1 MKFSLTFILSL
12 IIALIS
18 SCTSMPNDLK
28 NDLDTKD
35 SINNTFI
42 INQLNKTNN
51 IELLKA
57 LENGFKL
64 IDLSDDEIN
73 IIINSIQNNEIK
85 KSYIK
90 KVENMLNN
98 NKKMSSNKLQLS
110 IKASEGNKEII
121 LETLLENNSF
131 FSIVMNEN
139 DATFIEDNVLNSNLK
154 FYCNSFIKEQEN
166 ILEKKIFVDSDY
178 KKTLIIYSD
187 RFSKKVTELKLK
199 YPSEIFLRVNDAN
212 YEASIKKV
220 LEIDES
226 NLRGE
231 IINKFINNRQIEHT
245 PRIRQDIGKIYFL
258 LDYDQGKSIAPLL
271 KSYVVGIKIFSTS
284 EIFHNADNIRDL
296 ADFEEILMPVSKDF
310 ILKTGNQ
317 KYDRLK
323 QGIEK
328 LVLSDFITI
337 EKIYQN
343 NLFKNDILLNTGLN
357 KVSKNKCLNRDMGM
371 WKIDLSEVIGRF

>member
-1 MKFSLTFILSL
+1 
-12 IIALIS
+12 
-18 SCTSMPNDLK
+18 MPNDLK
-28 NDLDTKD
+28 NDLDTKE

-42 INQLNKTNN
+42 SNQLNKTNN

-110 IKASEGNKEII
+110 IKASERNKEII

-178 KKTLIIYSD
+178 KKTLIIFSD

-199 YPSEIFLRVNDAN
+199 YPSEIFLRVNDDN
-212 YEASIKKV
+212 YESSIKKV

-231 IINKFINNRQIEHT
+231 IINQFINNKQIEHT

-357 KVSKNKCLNRDMGM
+357 SVTKNKCLNRNMGM
-371 WKIDLSEVIGRF
+371 WRIDLSEVIGRS

>member
-1 MKFSLTFILSL
+1 
-12 IIALIS
+12 
-18 SCTSMPNDLK
+18 MPNDLK

-42 INQLNKTNN
+42 SNQLNKTNN

-90 KVENMLNN
+90 KVENMLKN
-98 NKKMSSNKLQLS
+98 NKKMSLNKLQLS
-110 IKASEGNKEII
+110 IVASERNKEII

-139 DATFIEDNVLNSNLK
+139 DATFIEDNVLDSNLK

-166 ILEKKIFVDSDY
+166 ILEKKIFVESDN
-178 KKTLIIYSD
+178 KKTLIIYSNN
-187 RFSKKVTELKLK
+187 FSKKVTELKLK
-199 YPSEIFLRVNDAN
+199 YPSEIFLRVNDDN
-212 YEASIKKV
+212 YESSIKKV

-231 IINKFINNRQIEHT
+231 IINKFVNNRQIEHT

-258 LDYDQGKSIAPLL
+258 LDYDQGKSIVPLL

-357 KVSKNKCLNRDMGM
+357 SVTKNKCLNRDMGM
-371 WKIDLSEVIGRF
+371 WRIDLSEVIGRS

>member
-1 MKFSLTFILSL
+1 
-12 IIALIS
+12 
-18 SCTSMPNDLK
+18 MPNDLK

-42 INQLNKTNN
+42 SNQLSKTNN

-98 NKKMSSNKLQLS
+98 NKKMSLNKLRLS
-110 IKASEGNKEII
+110 IKASERNKEII

-199 YPSEIFLRVNDAN
+199 YPSEIFLRVNDDN

-231 IINKFINNRQIEHT
+231 IINQFINNKQIEHT

-357 KVSKNKCLNRDMGM
+357 SVTKNRCLNRNMGM
-371 WKIDLSEVIGRF
+371 WRIDLSEVIGRF

>member
-1 MKFSLTFILSL
+1 
-12 IIALIS
+12 
-18 SCTSMPNDLK
+18 MPNDLK

-42 INQLNKTNN
+42 SNQLNKTNN

-73 IIINSIQNNEIK
+73 IIISGIQNNEIK

-98 NKKMSSNKLQLS
+98 NKKMSLNKLQLS
-110 IKASEGNKEII
+110 IVASERNKEII

-187 RFSKKVTELKLK
+187 KFSKKVTELKLK
-199 YPSEIFLRVNDAN
+199 YPSEIFLRVNDDN
-212 YEASIKKV
+212 YESSIKKV

-296 ADFEEILMPVSKDF
+296 ADFEEILMPISKDF

-357 KVSKNKCLNRDMGM
+357 SVTKNKCLNREMGM
-371 WKIDLSEVIGRF
+371 WKIDLSEVIGRS

>member
-1 MKFSLTFILSL
+1 
-12 IIALIS
+12 
-18 SCTSMPNDLK
+18 MPNDLK

-42 INQLNKTNN
+42 SNQLNKTNN

-98 NKKMSSNKLQLS
+98 NKKMSLNKLQLS
-110 IKASEGNKEII
+110 IKTSESNKEII

-166 ILEKKIFVDSDY
+166 ILEKKIFVESDN
-178 KKTLIIYSD
+178 KKTLIIYSNN
-187 RFSKKVTELKLK
+187 FSKKVTELKLK
-199 YPSEIFLRVNDAN
+199 YPSEIFLRVNDDN
-212 YEASIKKV
+212 YESSIKKV

-357 KVSKNKCLNRDMGM
+357 SITKNKCLNRDMGM
-371 WKIDLSEVIGRF
+371 WKIDLSEVIGRS

>member
-1 MKFSLTFILSL
+1 
-12 IIALIS
+12 
-18 SCTSMPNDLK
+18 MPNDLK

-42 INQLNKTNN
+42 SNQLSKTNN

-64 IDLSDDEIN
+64 INLSDDEIN
-73 IIINSIQNNEIK
+73 IIISGIQNNEIK

-98 NKKMSSNKLQLS
+98 NKKMSLNKLQLS
-110 IKASEGNKEII
+110 IKASESNKEII

-166 ILEKKIFVDSDY
+166 ILEKKIFVESDY

-187 RFSKKVTELKLK
+187 RFSKKITELKSK

-245 PRIRQDIGKIYFL
+245 PRIRQDVGKIYFL

-271 KSYVVGIKIFSTS
+271 RSYVVGIKIFSTS
-284 EIFHNADNIRDL
+284 EIFHNADSIRDL

-357 KVSKNKCLNRDMGM
+357 SVSKNKCLNRDMGM
-371 WKIDLSEVIGRF
+371 WKIDLSEVIGRS

>member
-1 MKFSLTFILSL
+1 
-12 IIALIS
+12 
-18 SCTSMPNDLK
+18 MPNDLK
-28 NDLDTKD
+28 NDLDTKE

-42 INQLNKTNN
+42 SNQLNKTNN

-57 LENGFKL
+57 LENGFQL

-98 NKKMSSNKLQLS
+98 NKKMSLNKLRLS
-110 IKASEGNKEII
+110 IKASERNKEII

-166 ILEKKIFVDSDY
+166 ILEKKIFVESDN
-178 KKTLIIYSD
+178 KKTLIIYSNN
-187 RFSKKVTELKLK
+187 FSKKVTELKLK
-199 YPSEIFLRVNDAN
+199 YPSEIFLRVNDDN
-212 YEASIKKV
+212 YESSIKKV

-231 IINKFINNRQIEHT
+231 IINKFVNNRQIEHT

-357 KVSKNKCLNRDMGM
+357 SVTKNRCLNRNMGM
-371 WKIDLSEVIGRF
+371 WRIDLSEVIGRF

>member
-1 MKFSLTFILSL
+1 MQ
-12 IIALIS
+12 
-18 SCTSMPNDLK
+18 NDLK

-42 INQLNKTNN
+42 SNQLSKTNN

-98 NKKMSSNKLQLS
+98 NKKMSLNKLQLS
-110 IKASEGNKEII
+110 IKASERNKEII

-187 RFSKKVTELKLK
+187 KFSKKVTELKLK
-199 YPSEIFLRVNDAN
+199 YPSEIFLRVNDDN
-212 YEASIKKV
+212 YESSIKKV

-323 QGIEK
+323 RGIEK

-357 KVSKNKCLNRDMGM
+357 SVSKNKCLNRDMGM
-371 WKIDLSEVIGRF
+371 WKIDLSEVIGRS

>member
-1 MKFSLTFILSL
+1 MHVNAKW
-12 IIALIS
+12 
-18 SCTSMPNDLK
+18 LK
-28 NDLDTKD
+28 KWLDTKD

-42 INQLNKTNN
+42 SNQLSKTNN
-51 IELLKA
+51 IELFKA

-110 IKASEGNKEII
+110 IKASERNKEII

-166 ILEKKIFVDSDY
+166 ILEKKIFEGSDN

-187 RFSKKVTELKLK
+187 KFSKKVT
-199 YPSEIFLRVNDAN
+199 
-212 YEASIKKV
+212 
-220 LEIDES
+220 
-226 NLRGE
+226 
-231 IINKFINNRQIEHT
+231 
-245 PRIRQDIGKIYFL
+245 
-258 LDYDQGKSIAPLL
+258 
-271 KSYVVGIKIFSTS
+271 
-284 EIFHNADNIRDL
+284 
-296 ADFEEILMPVSKDF
+296 
-310 ILKTGNQ
+310 
-317 KYDRLK
+317 
-323 QGIEK
+323 
-328 LVLSDFITI
+328 
-337 EKIYQN
+337 
-343 NLFKNDILLNTGLN
+343 
-357 KVSKNKCLNRDMGM
+357 
-371 WKIDLSEVIGRF
+371 

>member
-1 MKFSLTFILSL
+1 
-12 IIALIS
+12 
-18 SCTSMPNDLK
+18 MPNDLR

-42 INQLNKTNN
+42 SNQLNKNNN

-64 IDLSDDEIN
+64 INLSDDEIN
-73 IIINSIQNNEIK
+73 IIVNSIQNNEIK

-98 NKKMSSNKLQLS
+98 NKKMSLNKLRLS
-110 IKASEGNKEII
+110 IKASERNKEII

-166 ILEKKIFVDSDY
+166 ILEKKIFADSDY

-199 YPSEIFLRVNDAN
+199 YPSEIFLRVNDDN
-212 YEASIKKV
+212 YESSIKKV

-271 KSYVVGIKIFSTS
+271 NSYVVGIKIFSTS

-357 KVSKNKCLNRDMGM
+357 SVTKNKCLNRDMGM
-371 WKIDLSEVIGRF
+371 WKIDLSEVIGRS

>member
-1 MKFSLTFILSL
+1 
-12 IIALIS
+12 
-18 SCTSMPNDLK
+18 MPNDLK

-42 INQLNKTNN
+42 SNQLSKTNN

-64 IDLSDDEIN
+64 INLSDDEIN

-98 NKKMSSNKLQLS
+98 NKKMSLNKLQLS
-110 IKASEGNKEII
+110 IKASESNKEII

-226 NLRGE
+226 DLRGE

-357 KVSKNKCLNRDMGM
+357 SVSKNKCLNRDMGM
-371 WKIDLSEVIGRF
+371 WKIDLSEVIGRS

>member
-1 MKFSLTFILSL
+1 MQ
-12 IIALIS
+12 
-18 SCTSMPNDLK
+18 NDLK

-35 SINNTFI
+35 NIDNTFI
-42 INQLNKTNN
+42 SNQLSKTNN

-90 KVENMLNN
+90 KVENMLNS
-98 NKKMSSNKLQLS
+98 NKKVSLNKLQLS
-110 IKASEGNKEII
+110 IKASESNKEII

-166 ILEKKIFVDSDY
+166 ILEKKVFVDSDY

-187 RFSKKVTELKLK
+187 KFSKKITELKLK
-199 YPSEIFLRVNDAN
+199 YPSEIFLGVNDDN

-220 LEIDES
+220 LEIDKS

-296 ADFEEILMPVSKDF
+296 SDFEEILIPVSKDF

-328 LVLSDFITI
+328 LVLSDFVTI

-357 KVSKNKCLNRDMGM
+357 SVTKNKCLNRDMGM
-371 WKIDLSEVIGRF
+371 WKIDLSEVIGRS

>member
-1 MKFSLTFILSL
+1 
-12 IIALIS
+12 
-18 SCTSMPNDLK
+18 MPNDLK

-42 INQLNKTNN
+42 SNQLSKTNN

-98 NKKMSSNKLQLS
+98 NKKMSLNKLQLS
-110 IKASEGNKEII
+110 IKASERNKEII

-199 YPSEIFLRVNDAN
+199 YPSEIFLRVNDDN
-212 YEASIKKV
+212 YESSIKKV

-357 KVSKNKCLNRDMGM
+357 SVSKNKCLNRDMGM
-371 WKIDLSEVIGRF
+371 WKIDLSEVIGRS

>member
-1 MKFSLTFILSL
+1 
-12 IIALIS
+12 
-18 SCTSMPNDLK
+18 MPNDLK

-42 INQLNKTNN
+42 SNQLSKTNN
-51 IELLKA
+51 IELVKA

-64 IDLSDDEIN
+64 INLSDDEIN
-73 IIINSIQNNEIK
+73 IIISGIQNNEIK

-98 NKKMSSNKLQLS
+98 NKKMSLNKLQLS
-110 IKASEGNKEII
+110 IKASESNKEII

-139 DATFIEDNVLNSNLK
+139 DSTFIEDNVLNSNLK

-178 KKTLIIYSD
+178 KKIFIIYSD
-187 RFSKKVTELKLK
+187 RFSKKVTDLKLK
-199 YPSEIFLRVNDAN
+199 YPSEIFLRVNDDN

-220 LEIDES
+220 LEIDQS

-245 PRIRQDIGKIYFL
+245 PRVRQDIAKIYFL
-258 LDYDQGKSIAPLL
+258 LDYDQGRSIAPLL

-296 ADFEEILMPVSKDF
+296 ADFEEIFMPVSKDF

-343 NLFKNDILLNTGLN
+343 NLFKSDILLNTGVN
-357 KVSKNKCLNRDMGM
+357 SVSKNKCLNRDMGM
-371 WKIDLSEVIGRF
+371 WKIDLSQVIGRS

>member
-1 MKFSLTFILSL
+1 MQ
-12 IIALIS
+12 
-18 SCTSMPNDLK
+18 NDLK

-42 INQLNKTNN
+42 SNQLSKTNN
-51 IELLKA
+51 IELVKA

-64 IDLSDDEIN
+64 INLSDDEIN
-73 IIINSIQNNEIK
+73 IIINGIQNNEIK

-98 NKKMSSNKLQLS
+98 NKKMSLNKLQLS
-110 IKASEGNKEII
+110 IKASESNKEII
-121 LETLLENNSF
+121 LETLLEDNSF

-139 DATFIEDNVLNSNLK
+139 DSTFIEDNVLNSNLK

-226 NLRGE
+226 DLRGE
-231 IINKFINNRQIEHT
+231 IINKFINNSRIEHT

-284 EIFHNADNIRDL
+284 EIFHNADNIRNL
-296 ADFEEILMPVSKDF
+296 ADFEEILIPVSKDF

-343 NLFKNDILLNTGLN
+343 NLFKSDILLNTGLN
-357 KVSKNKCLNRDMGM
+357 SVSKNKCLNRDMGM
-371 WKIDLSEVIGRF
+371 WKIDLSEVIGRS

>member
-1 MKFSLTFILSL
+1 
-12 IIALIS
+12 
-18 SCTSMPNDLK
+18 MPNDLK
-28 NDLDTKD
+28 NDLDTKE

-42 INQLNKTNN
+42 SNQLNKTNN

-57 LENGFKL
+57 LENGFQL

-90 KVENMLNN
+90 KVENMLNS
-98 NKKMSSNKLQLS
+98 NKKMSLNKLRLS
-110 IKASEGNKEII
+110 IKASERNKEII

-166 ILEKKIFVDSDY
+166 ILEKKIFVESDN
-178 KKTLIIYSD
+178 KKTLIIYSNN
-187 RFSKKVTELKLK
+187 FSKKVTELKLK
-199 YPSEIFLRVNDAN
+199 YPSEIFLRVNDDN
-212 YEASIKKV
+212 YESSIKKV

-357 KVSKNKCLNRDMGM
+357 SVTKNKCLNRNMGM
-371 WKIDLSEVIGRF
+371 WRIDLSEVIGRS

>member
-1 MKFSLTFILSL
+1 
-12 IIALIS
+12 
-18 SCTSMPNDLK
+18 MPNDLK

-42 INQLNKTNN
+42 SNQLSKTNN

-64 IDLSDDEIN
+64 INLSDDEIN
-73 IIINSIQNNEIK
+73 IIISGIQNNEIK

-98 NKKMSSNKLQLS
+98 NKKISLNKLRLS
-110 IKASEGNKEII
+110 IKASERNKEII

-187 RFSKKVTELKLK
+187 KFSKKVTELKLK
-199 YPSEIFLRVNDAN
+199 YPSEIFLRVNNDN

-231 IINKFINNRQIEHT
+231 IINKFVNNRQIEHT

-258 LDYDQGKSIAPLL
+258 LDYDQGKSIAPLV

-357 KVSKNKCLNRDMGM
+357 SVSKNKCLNRDMGM
-371 WKIDLSEVIGRF
+371 WKVDLSEVIGRS

>member
-1 MKFSLTFILSL
+1 
-12 IIALIS
+12 
-18 SCTSMPNDLK
+18 MPNDLK
-28 NDLDTKD
+28 NDLDTKE

-42 INQLNKTNN
+42 SNQLNKTNN

-57 LENGFKL
+57 LENGFQL

-98 NKKMSSNKLQLS
+98 NKKMSLNKLQLS
-110 IKASEGNKEII
+110 IKASERNKEII

-166 ILEKKIFVDSDY
+166 ILEKKIFVESDN
-178 KKTLIIYSD
+178 KKTLIIYSNN
-187 RFSKKVTELKLK
+187 FSKKVTELKLK
-199 YPSEIFLRVNDAN
+199 YPSEIFLRVNDDN
-212 YEASIKKV
+212 YESSIKKV

-231 IINKFINNRQIEHT
+231 IINKFVNNRQIEHT
-245 PRIRQDIGKIYFL
+245 PRIRKDIGKIYFL

-284 EIFHNADNIRDL
+284 EIFHNADNIKDL

-357 KVSKNKCLNRDMGM
+357 SVTKNKCLNRNMGM
-371 WKIDLSEVIGRF
+371 WRIDLSEVIGRS

>member
-1 MKFSLTFILSL
+1 
-12 IIALIS
+12 
-18 SCTSMPNDLK
+18 MPNDLK

-42 INQLNKTNN
+42 SNQLSKTNN

-73 IIINSIQNNEIK
+73 IIINGIQNNEIK

-98 NKKMSSNKLQLS
+98 NKKMSLNKLRLS
-110 IKASEGNKEII
+110 IKASERNKEII

-178 KKTLIIYSD
+178 KKILIIYSD

-199 YPSEIFLRVNDAN
+199 YPSEIFLRVNDDN

-343 NLFKNDILLNTGLN
+343 NLFKSDILLNTGL
-357 KVSKNKCLNRDMGM
+357 KSVSKNKCLNRDMGM
-371 WKIDLSEVIGRF
+371 WKIDLSEVIGRS

>member
-1 MKFSLTFILSL
+1 
-12 IIALIS
+12 
-18 SCTSMPNDLK
+18 MPNDLK

-42 INQLNKTNN
+42 SNQLNKTNN

-98 NKKMSSNKLQLS
+98 NKKMSINKLRLS
-110 IKASEGNKEII
+110 IKASERNKEII

-199 YPSEIFLRVNDAN
+199 YPSEIFLRVNDDN

-231 IINKFINNRQIEHT
+231 IINQFINNRQIEHT

-357 KVSKNKCLNRDMGM
+357 SVTKNRCLNRNMGM
-371 WKIDLSEVIGRF
+371 WRIDLSEVIGRF

>member
-1 MKFSLTFILSL
+1 
-12 IIALIS
+12 
-18 SCTSMPNDLK
+18 MPNDLK

-42 INQLNKTNN
+42 SNQLSKTNN

-64 IDLSDDEIN
+64 INLSDDEIN
-73 IIINSIQNNEIK
+73 IIISGIQNNEIK

-98 NKKMSSNKLQLS
+98 NKKMSLNKLQLS
-110 IKASEGNKEII
+110 IKASERNKEII

-166 ILEKKIFVDSDY
+166 ILEKRIFVDSDY

-199 YPSEIFLRVNDAN
+199 YPSEIFLIVDDDN

-231 IINKFINNRQIEHT
+231 IINKFINNREIEHT

-343 NLFKNDILLNTGLN
+343 NLFKSDILLNTGLN
-357 KVSKNKCLNRDMGM
+357 SVSKNKCLSRDMGM
-371 WKIDLSEVIGRF
+371 WKIDLSEVIGRS

>member
-1 MKFSLTFILSL
+1 
-12 IIALIS
+12 
-18 SCTSMPNDLK
+18 MPNDLK

-42 INQLNKTNN
+42 SNQLSKTNN

-64 IDLSDDEIN
+64 INLSDDEIN
-73 IIINSIQNNEIK
+73 IIIESIQNNEIK

-98 NKKMSSNKLQLS
+98 NKKVSLNKLQLS
-110 IKASEGNKEII
+110 IKASESNKEII

-187 RFSKKVTELKLK
+187 KFSKKVTELKLK
-199 YPSEIFLRVNDAN
+199 YPSELFLRVNDDN

-357 KVSKNKCLNRDMGM
+357 SITKNKCLNRDMGM
-371 WKIDLSEVIGRF
+371 WKIDLSEVIGRS

>member
-1 MKFSLTFILSL
+1 
-12 IIALIS
+12 
-18 SCTSMPNDLK
+18 MPNDLK

-42 INQLNKTNN
+42 SNQLSKTNN

-64 IDLSDDEIN
+64 INLSDDEIN
-73 IIINSIQNNEIK
+73 IIISGIQNNEIK

-98 NKKMSSNKLQLS
+98 NKKMSLNKLRLS
-110 IKASEGNKEII
+110 IKASERNKEII

-166 ILEKKIFVDSDY
+166 ILEKKIFVESDN
-178 KKTLIIYSD
+178 KKTLIIYSND
-187 RFSKKVTELKLK
+187 FSKKVTELKLK
-199 YPSEIFLRVNDAN
+199 YPSEIFLRVNDDN
-212 YEASIKKV
+212 YESSIKKV

-231 IINKFINNRQIEHT
+231 IINKFVNNRQIEHT

-357 KVSKNKCLNRDMGM
+357 SVTKNRCLNRNMGM
-371 WKIDLSEVIGRF
+371 WRIDLSEVIGRS

>member
-1 MKFSLTFILSL
+1 
-12 IIALIS
+12 
-18 SCTSMPNDLK
+18 MPNDLK

-42 INQLNKTNN
+42 SNQLSKTNN

-64 IDLSDDEIN
+64 INLSDDEIN
-73 IIINSIQNNEIK
+73 IIISGIQNNEIK

-98 NKKMSSNKLQLS
+98 NKKMSLNKLQLS
-110 IKASEGNKEII
+110 IKASESNKEII

-199 YPSEIFLRVNDAN
+199 YPSEIFLRVNDDN

-343 NLFKNDILLNTGLN
+343 NLFKIDILLNTGLN
-357 KVSKNKCLNRDMGM
+357 SVSKNKCLNRDMGM
-371 WKIDLSEVIGRF
+371 WKIDLSEVIGRS

>member
-1 MKFSLTFILSL
+1 
-12 IIALIS
+12 
-18 SCTSMPNDLK
+18 MPNDLK

-42 INQLNKTNN
+42 SNQLSKTNN

-64 IDLSDDEIN
+64 INLSDDEIN
-73 IIINSIQNNEIK
+73 IIINGIQNNEIK

-98 NKKMSSNKLQLS
+98 NKKMSLNKLQLS
-110 IKASEGNKEII
+110 IKASERNKEII

-357 KVSKNKCLNRDMGM
+357 SVTKNRCLNRNMGM
-371 WKIDLSEVIGRF
+371 WRIDLSEVIGRS

>member
-1 MKFSLTFILSL
+1 
-12 IIALIS
+12 
-18 SCTSMPNDLK
+18 MPNDLK

-42 INQLNKTNN
+42 SNQLNKTNN

-98 NKKMSSNKLQLS
+98 NKKMSLNKLQLS
-110 IKASEGNKEII
+110 IVASERNKEII

-199 YPSEIFLRVNDAN
+199 YPSEIFLRVNDDN
-212 YEASIKKV
+212 YESSIKKV

-231 IINKFINNRQIEHT
+231 IINKFVNNRQIEHT

-296 ADFEEILMPVSKDF
+296 ADFEEILMPISKDF

-357 KVSKNKCLNRDMGM
+357 SVTKNRCLNRNMGM
-371 WKIDLSEVIGRF
+371 WRIDLSEVIGRS

>member
-1 MKFSLTFILSL
+1 
-12 IIALIS
+12 
-18 SCTSMPNDLK
+18 MPNDLK

-42 INQLNKTNN
+42 SNQLNKTNN

-90 KVENMLNN
+90 KVENMLNS
-98 NKKMSSNKLQLS
+98 NKKMSLNKLRLS
-110 IKASEGNKEII
+110 IKASERNKEII
-121 LETLLENNSF
+121 LETLLESNSF

-166 ILEKKIFVDSDY
+166 ILEKKIFVESDN
-178 KKTLIIYSD
+178 KKTLIIYSNN
-187 RFSKKVTELKLK
+187 FSKKVTELKLK
-199 YPSEIFLRVNDAN
+199 YPSEIFLRVNDDN
-212 YEASIKKV
+212 YESSIKKV

-231 IINKFINNRQIEHT
+231 IINQFINNKQIEHT

-258 LDYDQGKSIAPLL
+258 LDYDQGKSIAPFL

-296 ADFEEILMPVSKDF
+296 ADFEEILMPISKDF

-343 NLFKNDILLNTGLN
+343 NLFKNEILLNTGIN
-357 KVSKNKCLNRDMGM
+357 SVTKNKCLNRDMGM
-371 WKIDLSEVIGRF
+371 WKIDLSEVIGRS

>member
-1 MKFSLTFILSL
+1 
-12 IIALIS
+12 
-18 SCTSMPNDLK
+18 MPNDLK

-42 INQLNKTNN
+42 SNQLNKTNN

-57 LENGFKL
+57 LENGFQL

-98 NKKMSSNKLQLS
+98 NKKMSLNKLQLS
-110 IKASEGNKEII
+110 IVASERNKEII

-166 ILEKKIFVDSDY
+166 ILEKKIFVESDN
-178 KKTLIIYSD
+178 KKTLIIYSNN
-187 RFSKKVTELKLK
+187 FSKKVTELKLK
-199 YPSEIFLRVNDAN
+199 YPSEIFLRVNDDN
-212 YEASIKKV
+212 YESSIKKV

-231 IINKFINNRQIEHT
+231 IINKFVNNRQIEHT
-245 PRIRQDIGKIYFL
+245 PRIRKDIGKIYFL

-296 ADFEEILMPVSKDF
+296 SDFEEILIPVSKDF

-357 KVSKNKCLNRDMGM
+357 SVTKNKCLNRDMGM
-371 WKIDLSEVIGRF
+371 WKIDLSEVIGRS

>member
-1 MKFSLTFILSL
+1 
-12 IIALIS
+12 
-18 SCTSMPNDLK
+18 MPNDLK
-28 NDLDTKD
+28 NDLDIKD

-42 INQLNKTNN
+42 SNQLSKTNN
-51 IELLKA
+51 NELLKA

-73 IIINSIQNNEIK
+73 IITNSLQNNEIK

-98 NKKMSSNKLQLS
+98 NKKMSLNKLQLS
-110 IKASEGNKEII
+110 IKASERNKEII

-166 ILEKKIFVDSDY
+166 ILQKRIFVDSDY

-187 RFSKKVTELKLK
+187 RFSKKVAELKLK
-199 YPSEIFLRVNDAN
+199 YPSEIFLRVNDDN

-245 PRIRQDIGKIYFL
+245 PRIRQDIGNIYFL
-258 LDYDQGKSIAPLL
+258 LDYDQGKSIVPLL

-296 ADFEEILMPVSKDF
+296 ADFEDILMPVSRDF

-317 KYDRLK
+317 KYDKLK

-357 KVSKNKCLNRDMGM
+357 SVTKNKCLNRDMGM
-371 WKIDLSEVIGRF
+371 WKVDLSEVISRS

>member
-1 MKFSLTFILSL
+1 
-12 IIALIS
+12 
-18 SCTSMPNDLK
+18 MPNDLK

-42 INQLNKTNN
+42 SNQLSKTNN

-64 IDLSDDEIN
+64 INLSDDEIN

-98 NKKMSSNKLQLS
+98 NKKMSLNKLQLS
-110 IKASEGNKEII
+110 IVASERNKEII

-166 ILEKKIFVDSDY
+166 ILEKKIFVESDN
-178 KKTLIIYSD
+178 KKTLIIYSNN
-187 RFSKKVTELKLK
+187 FSKKVTELKLK
-199 YPSEIFLRVNDAN
+199 YPSEIFLRVNDDN
-212 YEASIKKV
+212 YESSIKKV

-245 PRIRQDIGKIYFL
+245 PRVRQDIAKIYFL
-258 LDYDQGKSIAPLL
+258 LDYDQGRSIAPLL

-284 EIFHNADNIRDL
+284 EIFHNADNIKDL

-328 LVLSDFITI
+328 LVISDFITI

-357 KVSKNKCLNRDMGM
+357 SVSKNKCLNRDMGM
-371 WKIDLSEVIGRF
+371 WKVDLSEVIGRS

>member
-1 MKFSLTFILSL
+1 
-12 IIALIS
+12 
-18 SCTSMPNDLK
+18 MPNDLK

-42 INQLNKTNN
+42 SNQLSNNNN

-64 IDLSDDEIN
+64 MNLSDDEIN
-73 IIINSIQNNEIK
+73 IIIDSIQNNEIK

-98 NKKMSSNKLQLS
+98 NKKMSLNKLQLS
-110 IKASEGNKEII
+110 IKTSESNKEII

-178 KKTLIIYSD
+178 KKIFIIYSD

-226 NLRGE
+226 DSRRE

-296 ADFEEILMPVSKDF
+296 ADFEEIFMPVSKDF

-357 KVSKNKCLNRDMGM
+357 SVSKNKCLNRDMGM
-371 WKIDLSEVIGRF
+371 WKIDLSEVIGRS